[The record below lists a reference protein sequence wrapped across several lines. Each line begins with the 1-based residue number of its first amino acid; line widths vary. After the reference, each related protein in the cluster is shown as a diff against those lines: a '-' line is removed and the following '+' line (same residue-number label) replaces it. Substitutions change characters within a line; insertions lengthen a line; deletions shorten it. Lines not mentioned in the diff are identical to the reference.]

1 MKKLLPICLVILFT
15 TLFSNTTYAQR
26 DAGGSSDGSCITQ
39 PTPVSFKRNNGEGT
53 CGNNAEIRLK
63 FNQSP
68 TEAPVLIGL
77 MYDDGTTVSNV
88 LLPVTGNLSELA
100 HKGYIT
106 YCLMGG
112 NISPAKK
119 LIAIFHYP
127 GGCQDDTILY
137 E

>member
-1 MKKLLPICLVILFT
+1 MLSITV
-15 TLFSNTTYAQR
+15 FSTTTYAQR
-26 DAGGSSDGSCITQ
+26 SAGGSSDGSCTPQ

-68 TEAPVLIGL
+68 TEGPVLIGL
-77 MYDDGTTVSNV
+77 MYDDGTPVLNTV
-88 LLPVTGNLSELA
+88 LPVTGNSSELD
-100 HKGYIT
+100 HKGYIS
-106 YCLMGG
+106 YCLLGG